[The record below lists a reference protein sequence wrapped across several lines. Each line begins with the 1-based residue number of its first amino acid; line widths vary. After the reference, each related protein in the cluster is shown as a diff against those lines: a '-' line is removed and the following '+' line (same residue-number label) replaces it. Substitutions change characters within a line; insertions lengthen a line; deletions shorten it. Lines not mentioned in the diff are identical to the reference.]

1 MAEVIELQKL
11 KLAELRQEC
20 EARGLDTKGNKG
32 ELIARLQAYLEEH
45 GETTDFTLRHEEDV
59 DVDDVLAEDT
69 EEFTKVDGA
78 DDLKSEKEPTE
89 EETAE
94 DKKVVKIVPPS
105 STGER
110 LQKRAERFNL
120 PATAESKKAIRAARF
135 GETTEKSAPAPTAAG
150 GVAAAKA
157 PVNVDQLKKRAERFG
172 MNVSS
177 VSQKIEEDEKLK
189 KRKERFG
196 VTAASTGAVAAAAAP
211 ASPEVEAKKMKR
223 AERFGIV

>member
-69 EEFTKVDGA
+69 EEFTKVDGG

-135 GETTEKSAPAPTAAG
+135 GETTEKSAPAPTAG

-196 VTAASTGAVAAAAAP
+196 VTAASTGAVAAVAAA

>member
-45 GETTDFTLRHEEDV
+45 EEDV

-69 EEFTKVDGA
+69 EEFTKVDGVDGA

-135 GETTEKSAPAPTAAG
+135 GETTEKSAPAPTAG

-196 VTAASTGAVAAAAAP
+196 VTAASTGAVAAVATAASP

>member
-32 ELIARLQAYLEEH
+32 ELIARLQAYLEE
-45 GETTDFTLRHEEDV
+45 HEEDV

-135 GETTEKSAPAPTAAG
+135 GETTEKSAPAPTAG

>member
-45 GETTDFTLRHEEDV
+45 EEDV

-69 EEFTKVDGA
+69 EDFPKVESANDVK
-78 DDLKSEKEPTE
+78 DEKDPEPPE
-89 EETAE
+89 CQPPA
-94 DKKVVKIVPPS
+94 DKKVVKIAPPS

-110 LQKRAERFNL
+110 LLKRAERFNL

-135 GETTEKSAPAPTAAG
+135 GDSTENTSPAPG
-150 GVAAAKA
+150 GVANSKA
-157 PVNVDQLKKRAERFG
+157 TVNVDQLKKRAERFG

-196 VTAASTGAVAAAAAP
+196 VPAAAGVVVSAD
-211 ASPEVEAKKMKR
+211 VEAKKMKR
-223 AERFGIV
+223 AERFGKSE

>member
-45 GETTDFTLRHEEDV
+45 EEDV

-69 EEFTKVDGA
+69 EEFTKVDGG

-135 GETTEKSAPAPTAAG
+135 GETTEKSAPAPTAG

-196 VTAASTGAVAAAAAP
+196 VTAASTGAVAAVAAA

>member
-45 GETTDFTLRHEEDV
+45 GETADFTRRHAEDDV

-69 EEFTKVDGA
+69 EEFIKVDSA
-78 DDLKSEKEPTE
+78 NDLKSEKESTE
-89 EETAE
+89 DETAE
-94 DKKVVKIVPPS
+94 DKKVVKIAPPP

-110 LQKRAERFNL
+110 LQKRAERFNM

-135 GETTEKSAPAPTAAG
+135 GETTEKSTPAATPG
-150 GVAAAKA
+150 GVVAPKA

-196 VTAASTGAVAAAAAP
+196 VTATSTGAVATVAT
-211 ASPEVEAKKMKR
+211 SPEVEAKKMKR